1 MAPARLWRIW
11 RWRFRFFWL
20 ACIDRAGRRAR
31 IRSAQRVERKKDA
44 AAAPDSLGSVA
55 RAENAAPIWQ
65 LPNGEGI
72 AGRDLALLVDGKWLN
87 SEIIN
92 SYFSLIKVRS
102 DRLYKNSSSKFRTH
116 CFSSFF
122 YTKLQIAGYEGVRRW
137 TKNINIFDHDLL
149 LFPVNHNNVHWSLVA
164 AHLKNHRI
172 EYYDSLLCK
181 SKTKAYIRI
190 MKSVDEYLR
199 EEGANKHSM
208 TSVQNWQLC
217 VVDNI
222 PQQTDGSSCGVFIC
236 AYAEHLTR
244 GQSPPFYFSSSDIYN
259 IQAKMT
265 TQMLRGFIP

>member
-137 TKNINIFDHDLL
+137 TKNIFFEPINLDLHLPNVATLQNIFDHDLL

-190 MKSVDEYLR
+190 MKSVCSTFPLPR
-199 EEGANKHSM
+199 
-208 TSVQNWQLC
+208 
-217 VVDNI
+217 
-222 PQQTDGSSCGVFIC
+222 F
-236 AYAEHLTR
+236 
-244 GQSPPFYFSSSDIYN
+244 
-259 IQAKMT
+259 
-265 TQMLRGFIP
+265 